1 MSKKSKSG
9 DFCFQVHLY
18 NANLHLFLN
27 CAKFILLLPR
37 IYHPMLQRI
46 QTIWIFLAVL
56 AAVFLFVTAQ
66 DVVISDRIPVINI
79 GCVILVLVGLLSV
92 FSFKNRKRQ
101 ILLNTISI
109 IINALLIGV
118 LVYWL
123 QTLSGGIDFPEKGI
137 EPIFSL
143 IAVIC
148 LFMANIYIKK
158 DERLVKSVDRLR

>member
-1 MSKKSKSG
+1 
-9 DFCFQVHLY
+9 
-18 NANLHLFLN
+18 
-27 CAKFILLLPR
+27 
-37 IYHPMLQRI
+37 MLQRI
-46 QTIWIFLAVL
+46 QTIWTFLAVL

-66 DVVISDRIPVINI
+66 DVIVSDSIPVVNI
-79 GCVILVLVGLLSV
+79 GCVALVLIGLLSV

-118 LVYWL
+118 LAYWL
-123 QTLSGGIDFPEKGI
+123 LNLSGGISFPEKGI

-143 IAVIC
+143 IAMIC
-148 LFMANIYIKK
+148 LFIANIYIKR

>member
-1 MSKKSKSG
+1 
-9 DFCFQVHLY
+9 
-18 NANLHLFLN
+18 
-27 CAKFILLLPR
+27 
-37 IYHPMLQRI
+37 MLQRI

-56 AAVFLFVTAQ
+56 AAVFLFVTGQ
-66 DVVISDRIPVINI
+66 DVAVFDSIPVINI
-79 GCVILVLVGLLSV
+79 ASIALVLVGVLSI

-101 ILLNTISI
+101 ILLNTIST

-123 QTLSGGIDFPEKGI
+123 LNLSGGIQFPEKGI

-143 IAVIC
+143 IAMIC
-148 LFMANIYIKK
+148 LFIANMYIRR